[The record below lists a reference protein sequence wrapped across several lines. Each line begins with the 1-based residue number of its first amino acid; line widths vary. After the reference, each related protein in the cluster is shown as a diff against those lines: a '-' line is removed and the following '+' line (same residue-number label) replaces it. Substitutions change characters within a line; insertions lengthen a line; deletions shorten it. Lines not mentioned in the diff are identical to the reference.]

1 MAELIL
7 GSVVDSITGQLASL
21 VSREIGL
28 ASGVKAELGKLQD
41 TIAAISALLREA
53 EKRQVEAE
61 DVKDWLKRLKDVVYD
76 ADDLL
81 DDFSTEALRR
91 QRATGRGKRILY
103 EVLIFFSSSNQ
114 LIYASK
120 MAHRVME
127 IRGRI
132 DAIKSDKLDCNVGE
146 NNNLASFVEN
156 RPRPETYP
164 FDSEPYVIGRKNAK
178 KEVVQF
184 LLNPDFEENVSILA
198 IVGVGGLGKTTLARL
213 VFNDESIQEYFEL
226 KLWVCVSTN
235 FCVEDILRK
244 IKRECTSGKDLTS
257 MNVVGSQ
264 KVLGEELQKKKY
276 LLVLDDVWNENRCE
290 WLKLEQFL
298 VNSARG
304 SKILV
309 TTRSRRGATTMTR
322 TFYEL
327 NDLPEHE
334 SLKLLMRMAM
344 KQEHEWRNQNLET
357 IAKEILKKCVGV
369 PLAIMTIGRLLLFL
383 RNTEEEW
390 LNFKNNDFS
399 RIDQKEGDIMPS
411 LKLSYDFLPSHLK
424 QCFAYC
430 SLFPKDYELDPLE
443 LINIWMAQ
451 GFIGPLGNKKTVEAV
466 GHDYFMEQL
475 SRSFFQDIE
484 EDNCGNIV
492 RCKMHDL
499 MHDLAQSVAGDIC
512 ITIDSSHAKS
522 LPKGARHVSITF
534 DLDEI
539 KGFER
544 DQRIRSL
551 FLMVEKRIL
560 IALLEVSCFRNLRA
574 LRIRAVNIKAISKSI
589 GKLKHLR
596 SLDLSENYK
605 LTSLPNSI
613 SRLCNLEILNLSGCF
628 WLEGLP
634 RGITKLVNLR
644 QLDLIDCHA
653 LTHMPRGI
661 GKLTSLQMLNVFVV
675 GKKSNKNAA
684 RLNELSRLA
693 GILLRNKQLRIE
705 GLENVES
712 ISNEEDA
719 SFSVEKFAIQELGLH
734 WGWAPHGVRAN
745 EEEIELRGLNKFKGW
760 ERRSR
765 RDNRVGHEEDIL
777 EEEEE
782 DHSSLLMLCGF
793 ADNVKIR
800 ISDCPEFSYMQG
812 EQLHMSVTTIKLLE
826 QLLRNAADHS
836 DPHTGHHPTNFPTL
850 AVPNP
855 STSKMTLIS
864 KSSIPV
870 FSLTSL
876 AIDSMNDADHLLME
890 LFQSVPSL
898 KSLAIGNL
906 SRLKALSGR
915 AILRYL
921 PALEKL
927 EIYNCEE
934 LDLSIE
940 DDDEDDGCGGGEG
953 MHQLQGGHKLRQI
966 MIRGVRK
973 TRSLPGWFQYLT
985 NLQELT
991 IIHCVDLK
999 SLPRRLFLQLLTTLE
1014 SLSLCDNPELDLSTT
1029 WEAGDQED
1037 MSNLQFGKLREL
1049 TFLGQQMETL
1059 PWWIQHLTNLEHLEI
1074 YNCSNLKALPAW
1086 FPQLTSLQHLEVND
1100 CGEELTRSL
1109 LSCLE
1114 GKAVLTF
1121 SVLFWRQVLVDGRA
1135 SSRAAIL
1142 NRPSALNALTTSMVL
1157 CFSFHSNNYSVFVT
1171 CAKLVHGMIMGVFL
1185 RVTRLK
1191 RLYESWEESPDIGFV
1206 LMKGSD
1212 RAFCSGGDA
1221 VALYHLLNEGNIE
1234 ECKKFF
1240 ETLYKYVYLQGIY
1253 LKPHVAIMDGIAM
1266 GSGAGIAIPGMFRL
1280 VTDKTVIRLNSW
1292 KDCRFLSHPE
1302 AQLGFHPDAWASFRI
1317 DAIHKCFCHGTVE
1330 EIIHALESEAAESY
1344 DEYKTTLKKLREA
1357 SPLSLKVTLR
1367 SIREGRYATPDQCL
1381 AREYRISLGTVS
1393 QQVSKDF
1400 SEVCDNI
1407 PIYTY
1412 DLKIHVYDLILWK
1425 MLANLKGVRARLMDK
1440 DFAPKWDPPSLG
1452 KVAGEMVDF
1461 YFCTLEESESELE
1474 LPPALREPSI

>member
-61 DVKDWLKRLKDVVYD
+61 D
-76 ADDLL
+76 
-81 DDFSTEALRR
+81 ALRR

-198 IVGVGGLGKTTLARL
+198 I
-213 VFNDESIQEYFEL
+213 
-226 KLWVCVSTN
+226 
-235 FCVEDILRK
+235 
-244 IKRECTSGKDLTS
+244 
-257 MNVVGSQ
+257 
-264 KVLGEELQKKKY
+264 
-276 LLVLDDVWNENRCE
+276 
-290 WLKLEQFL
+290 
-298 VNSARG
+298 
-304 SKILV
+304 
-309 TTRSRRGATTMTR
+309 
-322 TFYEL
+322 
-327 NDLPEHE
+327 
-334 SLKLLMRMAM
+334 
-344 KQEHEWRNQNLET
+344 
-357 IAKEILKKCVGV
+357 
-369 PLAIMTIGRLLLFL
+369 
-383 RNTEEEW
+383 
-390 LNFKNNDFS
+390 
-399 RIDQKEGDIMPS
+399 
-411 LKLSYDFLPSHLK
+411 
-424 QCFAYC
+424 CFAYC

-915 AILRYL
+915 AILR
-921 PALEKL
+921 
-927 EIYNCEE
+927 
-934 LDLSIE
+934 
-940 DDDEDDGCGGGEG
+940 
-953 MHQLQGGHKLRQI
+953 
-966 MIRGVRK
+966 GVRK

-1100 CGEELTRSL
+1100 CGEELTRRCKRNTGEDWPKISHIPH
-1109 LSCLE
+1109 
-1114 GKAVLTF
+1114 F
-1121 SVLFWRQVLVDGRA
+1121 
-1135 SSRAAIL
+1135 
-1142 NRPSALNALTTSMVL
+1142 
-1157 CFSFHSNNYSVFVT
+1157 FV
-1171 CAKLVHGMIMGVFL
+1171 A
-1185 RVTRLK
+1185 
-1191 RLYESWEESPDIGFV
+1191 
-1206 LMKGSD
+1206 
-1212 RAFCSGGDA
+1212 
-1221 VALYHLLNEGNIE
+1221 
-1234 ECKKFF
+1234 
-1240 ETLYKYVYLQGIY
+1240 
-1253 LKPHVAIMDGIAM
+1253 
-1266 GSGAGIAIPGMFRL
+1266 
-1280 VTDKTVIRLNSW
+1280 
-1292 KDCRFLSHPE
+1292 
-1302 AQLGFHPDAWASFRI
+1302 
-1317 DAIHKCFCHGTVE
+1317 
-1330 EIIHALESEAAESY
+1330 
-1344 DEYKTTLKKLREA
+1344 
-1357 SPLSLKVTLR
+1357 
-1367 SIREGRYATPDQCL
+1367 
-1381 AREYRISLGTVS
+1381 
-1393 QQVSKDF
+1393 
-1400 SEVCDNI
+1400 
-1407 PIYTY
+1407 
-1412 DLKIHVYDLILWK
+1412 
-1425 MLANLKGVRARLMDK
+1425 
-1440 DFAPKWDPPSLG
+1440 
-1452 KVAGEMVDF
+1452 
-1461 YFCTLEESESELE
+1461 
-1474 LPPALREPSI
+1474 